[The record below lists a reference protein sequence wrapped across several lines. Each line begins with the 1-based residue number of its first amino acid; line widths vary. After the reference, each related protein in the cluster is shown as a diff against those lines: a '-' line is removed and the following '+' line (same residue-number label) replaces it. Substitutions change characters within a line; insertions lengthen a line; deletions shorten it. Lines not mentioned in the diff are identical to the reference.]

1 MENPS
6 LRFSMLRVFHT
17 ADWHLGQTFHGHDRD
32 YEHGCFLTWL
42 LTQIV
47 ERKPDVLLVA
57 GDVFDSGNPS
67 AGAQKLYYDFL
78 RRAVDAHPAMDIVL
92 TAGNHDAAARL
103 EAPAPILRSLNV
115 HVVGTVE
122 RPSGTEIDYSK
133 FLIPL
138 KDASGSVAALALAV
152 PYLRASDLPQV
163 EAHDSYA
170 AGARTFYRRATD
182 AACQIRDER
191 YSKAVLIGLGHC
203 HLMEGA
209 ESRDS
214 ERRLVVGGLE
224 ALRADDFPAELC
236 YVALGHLHKP
246 QAFQGGRVQYSG
258 SPLPL
263 SFTERD
269 YRHRV
274 LELEFGAEGLVHA
287 NSLEIPRV
295 VPLMSLPT
303 GRAVSLSELEKMLR
317 ATDFGPPRDADQQ
330 PFLEIRYLDD
340 GPDPTRRHRVE
351 EALKDKPVRLAS
363 TKFEAATKDS
373 NAVGQPNRE
382 GLGDLGSLDALEVL
396 LAAYQETYPDGEP
409 DHEMLQAFQEI
420 LTGIDS

>member
-1 MENPS
+1 
-6 LRFSMLRVFHT
+6 MLRVFHT
-17 ADWHLGQTFHGHDRD
+17 ADWHLGQTFHGYDRD
-32 YEHGCFLTWL
+32 YEHGCFLAWL
-42 LTQIV
+42 LTQIE

-67 AGAQKLYYDFL
+67 AGSQKLYFDFL
-78 RRAVDAHPAMDIVL
+78 RRAVDTHPAMDIVL
-92 TAGNHDAAARL
+92 TAGNHDAAGRL
-103 EAPAPILRSLNV
+103 EAPAPVLRSLNV

-122 RPSGTEIDYSK
+122 RPSSGEIDYSK

-138 KDASGSVAALALAV
+138 KDASGSVAAIALAV

-163 EAHDSYA
+163 EANESYV

-182 AACQIRDER
+182 AARRIRDE
-191 YSKAVLIGLGHC
+191 KHPEAVLIGLGHC

-274 LELEFGAEGLVHA
+274 LELEFGAEGLVKTH
-287 NSLEIPRV
+287 SLEIPRV
-295 VPLMSLPT
+295 VPLLSLPK
-303 GRAVSLSELEKMLR
+303 GRAVPISELENMLR
-317 ATDFGPPRDADQQ
+317 ATDFGPPLEQEQQ

-351 EALKDKPVRLAS
+351 EALKEKPVRLAS
-363 TKFEAATKDS
+363 TKFEASPKDC
-373 NAVGQPNRE
+373 NAVGQPNSKS
-382 GLGDLGSLDALEVL
+382 LGDLGSLDALEVL
-396 LAAYQETYPDGEP
+396 LAAFKETYPDGEP
-409 DHEMLQAFQEI
+409 APEMLQAFQEI
-420 LTGIDS
+420 LVGFDS

>member
-1 MENPS
+1 
-6 LRFSMLRVFHT
+6 MLRVFHT
-17 ADWHLGQTFHGHDRD
+17 ADWHLGQTFHGYDRD
-32 YEHGCFLTWL
+32 YEQGCFLAWL
-42 LTQIV
+42 LTQIE

-78 RRAVDAHPAMDIVL
+78 RRAVDARPAMEIVL

-122 RPSGTEIDYSK
+122 RPSGAEIDYSK

-163 EAHDSYA
+163 EGNDSYV
-170 AGARTFYRRATD
+170 AGARTFYRRVTD
-182 AACQIRDER
+182 AACRIRDER
-191 YSKAVLIGLGHC
+191 FPEAVLIGLGHC

-258 SPLPL
+258 SPVPL

-274 LELEFGAEGLVHA
+274 LELEFGAEGLVKT

-295 VPLMSLPT
+295 VPLLSMPR
-303 GRAVSLSELEKMLR
+303 GRAVPISELESILR
-317 ATDFGPPRDADQQ
+317 STDFGPPIVHEQQ
-330 PFLEIRYLDD
+330 AFLEICYLDD

-363 TKFEAATKDS
+363 TKFEASPKGSDADE
-373 NAVGQPNRE
+373 QPIRE
-382 GLGDLGSLDALEVL
+382 GLGDLGSLDALAVL
-396 LAAYQETYPDGEP
+396 LAAYKETYPDGEP
-409 DHEMLQAFQEI
+409 DPEMLQAFQEI
-420 LTGIDS
+420 LVGFHS